1 MLLSIYFPGAS
12 PDYSKAFDKPVL
24 TFALNAAFLSQS
36 WDLEYFPF
44 LDGPY
49 WSLSYEVI
57 YYIIFAFFIYTKGPL
72 RWLLV
77 SLACLAAGPKI
88 LALFPC
94 WLVGVAAYKLREA
107 SVGQSIGWVATIFAS
122 MILVGA
128 FLLGLKGIA
137 NDLSDKVTLLRYTSS
152 EGFLKKLDRRH
163 RIFPSPLGDMSDQ
176 ALVPGHC

>member
-77 SLACLAAGPKI
+77 SLACLAAGRKNLPF
-88 LALFPC
+88 FPFF
-94 WLVGVAAYKLREA
+94 LLREPPF
-107 SVGQSIGWVATIFAS
+107 Q
-122 MILVGA
+122 
-128 FLLGLKGIA
+128 
-137 NDLSDKVTLLRYTSS
+137 TL
-152 EGFLKKLDRRH
+152 H
-163 RIFPSPLGDMSDQ
+163 
-176 ALVPGHC
+176 A